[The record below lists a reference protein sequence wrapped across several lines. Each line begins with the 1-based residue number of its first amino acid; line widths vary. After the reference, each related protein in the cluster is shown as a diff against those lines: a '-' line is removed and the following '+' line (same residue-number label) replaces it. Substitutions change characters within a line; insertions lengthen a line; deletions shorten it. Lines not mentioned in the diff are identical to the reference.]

1 MTLFLFLKQI
11 TDMFY
16 AVRWIDYLMAGFLT
30 ILILYQGW
38 MILPREGEDRIKY
51 KPVLPDICIILLSLM
66 TVVHIIAGGNFD
78 IYQNGKICTALMM
91 YLLGRMAYK
100 RAGENTPYLAVSSY
114 IVIYVNVI
122 IRFVILGY
130 PGFFEMSAT
139 DNGMYYYGTDLAYA
153 MLTGLIFVGMYGKNN
168 ILKFFTIF
176 VVCPFMILS
185 CVTGVQHILM
195 WVIYVILLLFM
206 SERAVKRRKFTD
218 FLLPFMILLMLAVI
232 VILNIPAITGDN
244 DNILIDIFNHL
255 KISTENF
262 VRRYAGWTD
271 IMSEISGSDSI
282 LLKIFGVGNA
292 TDKDIS
298 SLYIGI
304 IYSLGYAGL
313 VMFFL
318 FIISIAGY
326 AVKIYDRR
334 TYYVTVMLAVLFLG
348 TGINVFTIGFTQMSW
363 FPLLYAGMVVGA
375 ANNADK

>member
-1 MTLFLFLKQI
+1 
-11 TDMFY
+11 
-16 AVRWIDYLMAGFLT
+16 MAGFLVV
-30 ILILYQGW
+30 LILYQGW
-38 MILPREGEDRIKY
+38 MILPREGEDRLKY
-51 KPVLPDICIILLSLM
+51 KPVLPDVCIILISVLL
-66 TVVHIIAGGNFD
+66 VLNLIARGN
-78 IYQNGKICTALMM
+78 INVYQSAKVCTALMM

-100 RAGENTPYLAVSSY
+100 RAGESTSFMAVSSY

-122 IRFVILGY
+122 IRFVNLGY

-195 WVIYVILLLFM
+195 WVVYVILFLFM

-218 FLLPFMILLMLAVI
+218 FLLPFMILLMLATI
-232 VILNIPAITGDN
+232 VILNIPAITGEKT
-244 DNILIDIFNHL
+244 NILLDFLNQF

-262 VRRYAGWTD
+262 VGRYTKWSDIWNEIRRTNNLLTQLFG
-271 IMSEISGSDSI
+271 IGS
-282 LLKIFGVGNA
+282 A
-292 TDKDIS
+292 QDKAIG

-304 IYSLGYAGL
+304 IYSTGYFGFM
-313 VMFFL
+313 MFFM
-318 FIISIAGY
+318 FVISIAGY

-348 TGINVFTIGFTQMSW
+348 TGINVLTIGFTQMSW
-363 FPLLYAGMVVGA
+363 FPMLYAGMAVSAG
-375 ANNADK
+375 KKE

>member
-16 AVRWIDYLMAGFLT
+16 SVRWIDYLMAAFLVV
-30 ILILYQGW
+30 LILYQGW

-78 IYQNGKICTALMM
+78 IYQNGKICTVLMM

-100 RAGENTPYLAVSSY
+100 RAGENTPYLALSSY
-114 IVIYVNVI
+114 IVIYLNVI
-122 IRFVILGY
+122 IRFLNLGY

-218 FLLPFMILLMLAVI
+218 FILPFIIMVMLAII
-232 VILNIPAITGDN
+232 VILNVPAITGDKSN
-244 DNILIDIFNHL
+244 LLVDLLSRL

-262 VRRYAGWTD
+262 VGRYSKWGD
-271 IMSEISGSDSI
+271 IWNEIRSTDSI
-282 LLKIFGVGNA
+282 SEKIFGIGSA
-292 TDKDIS
+292 TEKS
-298 SLYIGI
+298 VASLYIGI
-304 IYSLGYAGL
+304 IYSLGYAGIVL
-313 VMFFL
+313 FFI
-318 FIISIAGY
+318 FITSIAGY

-348 TGINVFTIGFTQMSW
+348 TGINVFAIGFTQMSW
-363 FPLLYAGMVVGA
+363 FPLLYAGMVVSA
-375 ANNADK
+375 ANSTEK

>member
-1 MTLFLFLKQI
+1 
-11 TDMFY
+11 MFY
-16 AVRWIDYLMAGFLT
+16 SVRWIDYLMAGMLV

-38 MILPREGEDRIKY
+38 MILPREGEDRLKY
-51 KPVLPDICIILLSLM
+51 KPVLPDVCILLLSLI
-66 TVVHIIAGGNFD
+66 TVVHIASCGNID
-78 IYQNGKICTALMM
+78 IYRNAKIFTALMM

-100 RAGENTPYLAVSSY
+100 RAGENTPYLALSSY
-114 IVIYVNVI
+114 IVIYTNVI
-122 IRFVILGY
+122 IRFANLGFG
-130 PGFFEMSAT
+130 GFFSAGMS

-168 ILKFFTIF
+168 ILKFITIF
-176 VVCPFMILS
+176 AVCPFMIIS
-185 CVTGVQHILM
+185 SDAGVQHILM
-195 WVIYVILLLFM
+195 WVVYVLLFLFM

-292 TDKDIS
+292 TDKEIS

-304 IYSLGYAGL
+304 IYSLGYSGL

-326 AVKIYDRR
+326 VVKIYDRR

-348 TGINVFTIGFTQMSW
+348 TGINVFAIGFTHMSW
-363 FPLLYAGMVVGA
+363 FPLLYAGMVVSA
-375 ANNADK
+375 ANSTEK

>member
-1 MTLFLFLKQI
+1 
-11 TDMFY
+11 MFY
-16 AVRWIDYLMAGFLT
+16 SVRWIDYLMAGFLVV
-30 ILILYQGW
+30 LILYQGW
-38 MILPREGEDRIKY
+38 MILPREGEDRLKY
-51 KPVLPDICIILLSLM
+51 KPVLPDVCIILISVLL
-66 TVVHIIAGGNFD
+66 VLNLIARGN
-78 IYQNGKICTALMM
+78 INVYQSAKVCTALMM

-100 RAGENTPYLAVSSY
+100 RAGESTSFLAVSSY
-114 IVIYVNVI
+114 IVIYVNAI
-122 IRFVILGY
+122 IRFVNLGY

-195 WVIYVILLLFM
+195 WVIYVILFLFM

-218 FLLPFMILLMLAVI
+218 FLLPFMILLMLATI
-232 VILNIPAITGDN
+232 VILNIPAFTGDES
-244 DNILIDIFNHL
+244 NILIDIFNHL

-271 IMSEISGSDSI
+271 IMNEISSSDSI
-282 LLKIFGVGNA
+282 LLKVFGVGNA
-292 TDKDIS
+292 TDKSVS

-313 VMFFL
+313 VLFFL

-375 ANNADK
+375 ANSADK

>member
-1 MTLFLFLKQI
+1 
-11 TDMFY
+11 
-16 AVRWIDYLMAGFLT
+16 MAGFLT